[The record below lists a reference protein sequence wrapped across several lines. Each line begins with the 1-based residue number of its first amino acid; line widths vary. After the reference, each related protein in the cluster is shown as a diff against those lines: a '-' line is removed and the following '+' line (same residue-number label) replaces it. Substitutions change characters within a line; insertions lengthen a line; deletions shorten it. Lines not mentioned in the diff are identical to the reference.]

1 MADLKTLELEP
12 RDLLGKKVE
21 TLRRSGL
28 LPVHMYGPDIDSQS
42 LQGDLKLLARLV
54 LEVGTNIPVSVTVKG
69 SDNVNMCFVREIQR
83 HPVTEN
89 ILHVDFLRVDTSKV
103 VRAEVPIILE
113 GVAPASQR
121 GGTLMQPLQNLV
133 VEALPMDIPVS
144 LQIGVTDLDDF
155 EKSLYVSDLVVPD
168 NIALISSLDDLIARV
183 IPPRIEEEEVVASA
197 DEDDEMTEDADG
209 EGSEESSGSEEGEA
223 S

>member
-21 TLRRSGL
+21 TLRKSGL
-28 LPVHMYGPDIDSQS
+28 LPVHMYGPDIDSLS

-89 ILHVDFLRVDTSKV
+89 ILHVDFLRVDTSKA

-113 GVAPASQR
+113 GLAPASQR
-121 GGTLMQPLQNLV
+121 GGTLMQPLQNLII
-133 VEALPMDIPVS
+133 EALPMDIPVS
-144 LQIGVTDLDDF
+144 LEISVAELDDF
-155 EKSLYVSDLVVPD
+155 EKSLYVSDLSIPE
-168 NIALISSLDDLIARV
+168 NITLISSSDDLIARV
-183 IPPRIEEEEVVASA
+183 VPPRIEEEEVVAST
-197 DEDDEMTEDADG
+197 EEDEMTEGDGGDA
-209 EGSEESSGSEEGEA
+209 SEESSDSEEGEDN
-223 S
+223 

>member
-21 TLRRSGL
+21 TLRKSGL
-28 LPVHMYGPDIDSQS
+28 LPVHMYGPDIDSLS

-89 ILHVDFLRVDTSKV
+89 ILHVDFLRVDTSKA

-113 GVAPASQR
+113 GLAPASQR
-121 GGTLMQPLQNLV
+121 GGTLMQPLQNLII
-133 VEALPMDIPVS
+133 EALPMDIPVS
-144 LQIGVTDLDDF
+144 LEISVAGLDDF
-155 EKSLYVSDLVVPD
+155 EKSLYVSDLSIPE
-168 NIALISSLDDLIARV
+168 NITLISSSDDLIARV
-183 IPPRIEEEEVVASA
+183 VPPRIEEEEVVAST
-197 DEDDEMTEDADG
+197 EEDEMTEGVDG
-209 EGSEESSGSEEGEA
+209 DTSEESSDSEESGDN
-223 S
+223 

>member
-1 MADLKTLELEP
+1 MADLKTLELES

-197 DEDDEMTEDADG
+197 DEDDEMTEGADG

>member
-21 TLRRSGL
+21 TLRKSGL
-28 LPVHMYGPDIDSQS
+28 LPVHMYGPDIDSLS

-54 LEVGTNIPVSVTVKG
+54 LEVGANIPVSVTVKG

-89 ILHVDFLRVDTSKV
+89 ILHVDFLRVDTSKA

-113 GVAPASQR
+113 GLAPASQR
-121 GGTLMQPLQNLV
+121 GGTLMQPLQNLII
-133 VEALPMDIPVS
+133 EALPMDIPVS
-144 LQIGVTDLDDF
+144 LEISVAGLDDF
-155 EKSLYVSDLVVPD
+155 EKSLYVSDLSIPE
-168 NIALISSLDDLIARV
+168 NITLISSSDDLIARV
-183 IPPRIEEEEVVASA
+183 VPPRIEEEEVVAST
-197 DEDDEMTEDADG
+197 EEDEMTEGDGGDA
-209 EGSEESSGSEEGEA
+209 SEESSDSEEGEDN
-223 S
+223 

>member
-21 TLRRSGL
+21 TLRKSGL
-28 LPVHMYGPDIDSQS
+28 LPVHMYGPDIDSLS

-89 ILHVDFLRVDTSKV
+89 ILHVDFLRVDTSKA

-113 GVAPASQR
+113 GLAPASQR
-121 GGTLMQPLQNLV
+121 GGTLMQPLQNLII
-133 VEALPMDIPVS
+133 EALPMDIPVS
-144 LQIGVTDLDDF
+144 LEISVAGLDDF
-155 EKSLYVSDLVVPD
+155 EKSLYVSDLSIPE
-168 NIALISSLDDLIARV
+168 NITLISSSDDLIARV
-183 IPPRIEEEEVVASA
+183 FPPRIEEEEVVAST
-197 DEDDEMTEDADG
+197 EEDEMTEGDGGDA
-209 EGSEESSGSEEGEA
+209 SEESSDSEEGEDN
-223 S
+223 

>member
-21 TLRRSGL
+21 TLRKSGL
-28 LPVHMYGPDIDSQS
+28 LPVHMYGPDIDSLS

-89 ILHVDFLRVDTSKV
+89 ILHVDFLRVDTSKA

-113 GVAPASQR
+113 GLAPASQR
-121 GGTLMQPLQNLV
+121 GGTLMQPLQNLII
-133 VEALPMDIPVS
+133 EALPMDIPVS
-144 LQIGVTDLDDF
+144 LEISVAGLDDF
-155 EKSLYVSDLVVPD
+155 EKSLYVSDLSIPE
-168 NIALISSLDDLIARV
+168 NITLISSSDDLIARV
-183 IPPRIEEEEVVASA
+183 VPPRIEEEEVVAST
-197 DEDDEMTEDADG
+197 EEDEMNEGDG
-209 EGSEESSGSEEGEA
+209 GDTSAESSDSEEGEDN
-223 S
+223 

>member
-21 TLRRSGL
+21 TLRKSGL
-28 LPVHMYGPDIDSQS
+28 LPVHMYGPDIDSLS

-89 ILHVDFLRVDTSKV
+89 ILHVDFLRVDTSKA

-113 GVAPASQR
+113 GLAPASQR
-121 GGTLMQPLQNLV
+121 GGTLMQPLQNLII
-133 VEALPMDIPVS
+133 EALPMDIPVS
-144 LQIGVTDLDDF
+144 LEISVAGLDDF
-155 EKSLYVSDLVVPD
+155 EKSLYVSDLSIPE
-168 NIALISSLDDLIARV
+168 NITLISSSDDLIARV
-183 IPPRIEEEEVVASA
+183 VPPRIEEEEVVAST
-197 DEDDEMTEDADG
+197 EEDEMTEGDGGDA
-209 EGSEESSGSEEGEA
+209 SEVSSDSEEGEDN
-223 S
+223 

>member
-12 RDLLGKKVE
+12 RDLLRKKVE
-21 TLRRSGL
+21 TLRKSGL
-28 LPVHMYGPDIDSQS
+28 LPVHMYGPDIDSLS

-89 ILHVDFLRVDTSKV
+89 ILHVDFLRVDTSKA

-113 GVAPASQR
+113 GLAPASQR
-121 GGTLMQPLQNLV
+121 GGTLMQPLQNLII
-133 VEALPMDIPVS
+133 EALPMDIPVS
-144 LQIGVTDLDDF
+144 LEISVAGLDDF
-155 EKSLYVSDLVVPD
+155 EKSLYVSDLSIPE
-168 NIALISSLDDLIARV
+168 NIK
-183 IPPRIEEEEVVASA
+183 
-197 DEDDEMTEDADG
+197 
-209 EGSEESSGSEEGEA
+209 
-223 S
+223 

>member
-21 TLRRSGL
+21 TLRKSGL
-28 LPVHMYGPDIDSQS
+28 LPVHMYGPDIDSLS

-54 LEVGTNIPVSVTVKG
+54 VEVGTNIPVSVTVKG

-89 ILHVDFLRVDTSKV
+89 ILHVDFLRVDTSKA

-113 GVAPASQR
+113 GLAPASQR
-121 GGTLMQPLQNLV
+121 GGTLMQPLQNLII
-133 VEALPMDIPVS
+133 EALPMDIPVS
-144 LQIGVTDLDDF
+144 LEISVAGLDDF
-155 EKSLYVSDLVVPD
+155 EKSLYVSDLSIPE
-168 NIALISSLDDLIARV
+168 NITLISSSDDLIARV
-183 IPPRIEEEEVVASA
+183 VPPRIEEEEVVAST
-197 DEDDEMTEDADG
+197 EEDEMTEGVDG
-209 EGSEESSGSEEGEA
+209 DTSEESSDSEEGEDN
-223 S
+223 

>member
-21 TLRRSGL
+21 TLRKSGL
-28 LPVHMYGPDIDSQS
+28 LPVHMYGPDIDSLS

-89 ILHVDFLRVDTSKV
+89 ILHVDFLRVDTSKA

-113 GVAPASQR
+113 GLAPASQR
-121 GGTLMQPLQNLV
+121 GGTLMQPLQNLII
-133 VEALPMDIPVS
+133 EALPMDIPVS
-144 LQIGVTDLDDF
+144 LEISVAGLDDF
-155 EKSLYVSDLVVPD
+155 EKSLYVSDLSIPE
-168 NIALISSLDDLIARV
+168 NITLISSSDDLIARV
-183 IPPRIEEEEVVASA
+183 APPRIEEEEIVAST
-197 DEDDEMTEDADG
+197 EEDEMTEGDGGDA
-209 EGSEESSGSEEGEA
+209 SEESSDSEEGEDN
-223 S
+223 

>member
-1 MADLKTLELEP
+1 MADLKTLELES

-42 LQGDLKLLARLV
+42 LQGDSKLLARLV

>member
-21 TLRRSGL
+21 TLRKSGL
-28 LPVHMYGPDIDSQS
+28 LPVHMYGPDIDSLS

-54 LEVGTNIPVSVTVKG
+54 MEVGTNIPVSVTVKG

-89 ILHVDFLRVDTSKV
+89 ILHVDFLRVDTSKA

-113 GVAPASQR
+113 GLAPASQR
-121 GGTLMQPLQNLV
+121 GGTLMQPLQNLII
-133 VEALPMDIPVS
+133 EALPMDIPVS
-144 LQIGVTDLDDF
+144 LEISVAELDDF
-155 EKSLYVSDLVVPD
+155 EKSLYVSDLLIPE
-168 NIALISSLDDLIARV
+168 NITLISSSDDLIARV
-183 IPPRIEEEEVVASA
+183 APPRIEEEEIVAST
-197 DEDDEMTEDADG
+197 EEDEMNEGDG
-209 EGSEESSGSEEGEA
+209 GDTSEESSDSEEGEDN
-223 S
+223 

>member
-1 MADLKTLELEP
+1 MADLKTLELES

-42 LQGDLKLLARLV
+42 LQGDSKLLARLV

-209 EGSEESSGSEEGEA
+209 EGSEESSGAEEGEA

>member
-21 TLRRSGL
+21 TLRKSGL
-28 LPVHMYGPDIDSQS
+28 LPVHMYGPDIDSLS

-89 ILHVDFLRVDTSKV
+89 ILHVDFLRVDTSKA

-113 GVAPASQR
+113 GLAPASQR
-121 GGTLMQPLQNLV
+121 GGTLMQPLQNLII
-133 VEALPMDIPVS
+133 EALPMDIPVS
-144 LQIGVTDLDDF
+144 LEISVVGLDDF
-155 EKSLYVSDLVVPD
+155 EKSLYVSDLSIPE
-168 NIALISSLDDLIARV
+168 NITLISSSDDLIARV
-183 IPPRIEEEEVVASA
+183 VPPRIEEEEVVAST
-197 DEDDEMTEDADG
+197 EEDEMTEGDGGDA
-209 EGSEESSGSEEGEA
+209 SEESSDSEEGEDN
-223 S
+223 